1 MKEGEAT
8 KAQKKEVT
16 FSKEGYR
23 NSRCFGVNRNCKCL
37 KQKKKKII
45 IRSFISEVRLK
56 PGECALQMQTFITL
70 RLGFLAS
77 FCK

>member
-8 KAQKKEVT
+8 KAQKEVT
-16 FSKEGYR
+16 VSKEGYR

-37 KQKKKKII
+37 KQKKI
-45 IRSFISEVRLK
+45 IRSFVSEVRLK